1 MRKIFTIVLVAF
13 GLMVATNASAQLSF
27 GLKGGLNVTQM
38 SFDSDVLDQSNKTGF
53 FIGPTVKVTLPIVGL
68 GVDLSALYD
77 QRDAKLEADDES
89 ETVSQRN
96 INIPLNLRYG
106 FGLGDLGSLY
116 LAAGPQFGFNIGQKS
131 YGDVF
136 KFKDSDLSLNLGAGI
151 ALLNHFEIGFT
162 YNMALGKTAEI
173 TEEVAETAGKLVTN
187 KVKNNSWQISAA
199 YYF

>member
-38 SFDSDVLDQSNKTGF
+38 SFDSEVLDQSNKTGF

-96 INIPLNLRYG
+96 INIPLNLR
-106 FGLGDLGSLY
+106 
-116 LAAGPQFGFNIGQKS
+116 
-131 YGDVF
+131 
-136 KFKDSDLSLNLGAGI
+136 
-151 ALLNHFEIGFT
+151 HR
-162 YNMALGKTAEI
+162 
-173 TEEVAETAGKLVTN
+173 VTN
-187 KVKNNSWQISAA
+187 AEPCV
-199 YYF
+199 